1 MQFLCFALFY
11 ALLTMSL
18 TVSAEESSK
27 NPTLSSSI
35 LVLSQDD
42 LFQKSNPGKEIIAI
56 FEEKQTALFLEA
68 REIEQKF
75 ILEERD
81 LTEKR
86 LDLKPEEFQILADEF
101 DQRVEATRK
110 DRAEK
115 DRSLQKNFNKW
126 KKNFVQLVLPL
137 VRNIMSESG
146 AVAVLDTGNRGFV
159 YDQKIDITQR
169 LIFKLNEEFLNNP
182 NILNQIISKNKKS
195 VK

>member
-1 MQFLCFALFY
+1 MQVLCLAFSYIFFVI
-11 ALLTMSL
+11 SL
-18 TVSAEESSK
+18 SLSAEESSK
-27 NPTLSSSI
+27 NNLLASSI

-42 LFQKSNPGKEIIAI
+42 LFQKSNPGKEIMKI

-86 LDLKPEEFQILADEF
+86 LDLKPEEFQLLADEF
-101 DQRVEATRK
+101 DQRVEAIRK
-110 DRAEK
+110 FRAEK
-115 DRSLQKNFNKW
+115 DRSLQKNFNLW

-137 VRNIMSESG
+137 VRNIMRESG
-146 AVAVLDTGNRGFV
+146 AVAVLDTGSRGFV

-182 NILNQIISKNKKS
+182 NILDQIISKN
-195 VK
+195 

>member
-1 MQFLCFALFY
+1 MQFLCFVLFFGFF
-11 ALLTMSL
+11 LTSFNL
-18 TVSAEESSK
+18 SAEESLK
-27 NPTLSSSI
+27 NNILTASI

-42 LFQKSNPGKEIIAI
+42 LFKKSNPGKEIIKI

-86 LDLKPEEFQILADEF
+86 LDLKPGEFQILADEF

-110 DRAEK
+110 FRAEK
-115 DRSLQKNFNKW
+115 DRYLQQNFNRW

-137 VRNIMSESG
+137 VRNIMRESG
-146 AVAVLDTGNRGFV
+146 AVAVLDTGSRGFV

-169 LIFKLNEEFLNNP
+169 LILKLNEEFLNNP
-182 NILNQIISKNKKS
+182 NILNQIISKN
-195 VK
+195 